1 MDADL
6 DTPSAT
12 ALLFDTVRQANAA
25 LDSDAQTAGSLAA
38 AAFEICT
45 AFGLELKQQDV
56 IPSDVSAKAAQLD
69 AARVAKDF
77 AVADAL
83 REELQRDGWIVE
95 TTKDGTVVRQR

>member
-1 MDADL
+1 MNDDL

-25 LDSDAQTAGSLAA
+25 LDSDSRMAGSLAA
-38 AAFEICT
+38 AAFEICS

-56 IPSDVSAKAAQLD
+56 IPADVAAKAAQLD
-69 AARVAKDF
+69 AARVAREF

-83 REELQRDGWIVE
+83 REELQHDGWIVE